1 MDMVLTWAWWTCA
14 HNLRPNQHDFSRPT
28 AIEELVGLDGL
39 VQRKAVRD
47 QILQRHTA
55 LDHEIRHLGQAAET
69 KGPGAVDGQL
79 LVDDLRADVKGG
91 GIVLAD
97 EADFAPSG
105 RYLGR

>member
-69 KGPGAVDGQL
+69 EGPGAVDGQL